1 MTGEVIK
8 IALID
13 DHNLV
18 RKAIAEFINAF
29 SGCKVILQAES
40 GRDMMEKINPA
51 MLPDIALLDINMPE
65 INGYG
70 AAEWLR
76 KYYPQIKILILSM
89 HDADL
94 AMFRLLQFGVRG
106 FLNKG
111 IDPTDL
117 ERAIKTTMSTG
128 FYYGPTTGK
137 LLDLLRTGE
146 SNTPLAYRFS
156 LTDNEIR
163 FLELASTELTYKEIA
178 MKMKLSPRTVDNYR
192 DSLFEKLDVKTRTG
206 LVLVA
211 IRCGLVRLDSIG

>member
-1 MTGEVIK
+1 MTNNVIK

-18 RKAIAEFINAF
+18 RKAIAGFIDAF
-29 SGCKVILQAES
+29 PGCKVVLQAES
-40 GRDMMEKINPA
+40 GKDMIEKINPA
-51 MLPDIALLDINMPE
+51 MLPDIALLDINMPDT
-65 INGYG
+65 NGYG

-76 KYYPQIKILILSM
+76 KSYPQIKILILSM

-111 IDPTDL
+111 IDPSDL
-117 ERAIKTTMSTG
+117 ERAIKTTMATG

-137 LLDLLRTGE
+137 LLELLKTGE
-146 SNTPLAYRFS
+146 GNTPVASRLA

-178 MKMKLSPRTVDNYR
+178 LKMKLSPRTVDNYR
-192 DSLFEKLDVKTRTG
+192 DSLFDKLDVKTRTG

-211 IRCGLVRLDSIG
+211 LRCGLVRLNSIE